1 MFDKGYCHYG
11 WWTSIDQAKAL
22 FVTRPKTNM
31 GLEWLAE
38 YQGPHPR
45 GDGFVIVEDSWVH
58 LSSKGHSKLPI
69 PLRRIRL
76 KRDNGQVITLITN
89 DLIRSAVGIAAL
101 YKARWQIELLF
112 RWIKQNL
119 RITRFLGYN
128 DNAIRL
134 QLYAAMVAY
143 ALVRIA
149 AATYRVSIP
158 ILRFIELIGRHL
170 FERRQMAAI
179 QKPPTVN
186 PNKKKLKID
195 FNQYDF
201 QYV

>member
-1 MFDKGYCHYG
+1 VFDKGYCHYG

-119 RITRFLGYN
+119 RITSSSATTTMPSACSSMPQWSLMRWCASPPQPIASPSRSCASSNSSDAICSN
-128 DNAIRL
+128 DDKWPPSKSR
-134 QLYAAMVAY
+134 QP
-143 ALVRIA
+143 
-149 AATYRVSIP
+149 SIP
-158 ILRFIELIGRHL
+158 T
-170 FERRQMAAI
+170 RR
-179 QKPPTVN
+179 N
-186 PNKKKLKID
+186 
-195 FNQYDF
+195 
-201 QYV
+201 